1 MNWLF
6 SEWKPISPTTEIR
19 KRAPDQ
25 FLLPVRPHGAGWSA
39 SQWTG
44 PSPVLKSF
52 DNLKHNNVLCWFL
65 QQQKITKNWL
75 VSFTLTWLQFKI

>member
-6 SEWKPISPTTEIR
+6 TEWKPISPTTEIQ

-52 DNLKHNNVLCWFL
+52 DMFNIIMFYAVFYNNKKS
-65 QQQKITKNWL
+65 QKN
-75 VSFTLTWLQFKI
+75 